1 MRETLTG
8 FEKKMQRFLNA
19 RLYILQERSM
29 LVNKMRLWKI
39 NGSTIIHE
47 LPEYE
52 KRLKNYTHVKIEG
65 VCLNAMEDVVK
76 ANTLIEDLPIS

>member
-1 MRETLTG
+1 LISL
-8 FEKKMQRFLNA
+8 EKKIQRMLMT
-19 RLYILQERSM
+19 RLYNLNDRTVVVSKI
-29 LVNKMRLWKI
+29 RLWKI
-39 NGSTIIHE
+39 NGSEKIEE
-47 LPEYE
+47 LPENE